1 MSRNSFSGL
10 LSSIRS
16 AFCTV
21 RGIRYLFRLATGKRM
36 GFSLRGP
43 LGLRL
48 HFNSSG
54 ALRSFSL
61 KSFGGMRAVYGSNGR
76 FKGLSLPGIFKGA
89 RIFTNSRGE
98 LTGFGLPRLFGG
110 FLIFNNKAELKRI
123 YSPVFGGVCFS
134 HGPDGTK
141 KKHVLKETKKHSFFE
156 NEART
161 ELPETSKSFSRKGE
175 VTEKGIIPISE
186 KDAGMFNIKKKGR
199 KTEHSSKSLTDR
211 DTVKKRDDVMYHK
224 NDNGNRTVSQ
234 NNVADS
240 LMPNK
245 LHYDQKKNITSYLNN
260 AGVRNDEADTS
271 SIKSTNTS
279 PVHAISA
286 QIPEDQS
293 FFNNDI
299 VDDLSR
305 HMIETDKAV
314 EEAFS
319 EQEEIPFDEYC
330 AVTKKTGSSQ

>member
-76 FKGLSLPGIFKGA
+76 FKGLSIPGILKGS

-141 KKHVLKETKKHSFFE
+141 KKHKLKGIKKHSFIE
-156 NEART
+156 SEART
-161 ELPETSKSFSRKGE
+161 ELPETSKSFTRKGE
-175 VTEKGIIPISE
+175 VTEKGIVPISE
-186 KDAGMFNIKKKGR
+186 KDVGMFNIKQKGR
-199 KTEHSSKSLTDR
+199 KTEHSSKVIIER
-211 DTVKKRDDVMYHK
+211 DTVKHGDEVVSHK
-224 NDNGNRTVSQ
+224 KDNENGRISNNKESDSQ
-234 NNVADS
+234 MS
-240 LMPNK
+240 
-245 LHYDQKKNITSYLNN
+245 HEQQFSQENITSYLNN
-260 AGVRNDEADTS
+260 AVDRDKKVDSHVVESTNSFEDNFVASTPMNQSFSNADT
-271 SIKSTNTS
+271 
-279 PVHAISA
+279 
-286 QIPEDQS
+286 
-293 FFNNDI
+293 
-299 VDDLSR
+299 VDELSR
-305 HMIETDKAV
+305 HMIETERAV

-319 EQEEIPFDEYC
+319 GQEEIPFDEYC
-330 AVTKKTGSSQ
+330 AVTKKNGNDD

>member
-76 FKGLSLPGIFKGA
+76 FKGLSLPGIFKGS
-89 RIFTNSRGE
+89 RIFTNSSGE
-98 LTGFGLPRLFGG
+98 LTGFGIPRLFGG

-141 KKHVLKETKKHSFFE
+141 KKHELKGIKKHSFIE
-156 NEART
+156 SEVRT
-161 ELPETSKSFSRKGE
+161 ELPETSKSFTRKGE
-175 VTEKGIIPISE
+175 VTEKGIVPISE

-199 KTEHSSKSLTDR
+199 KTEHSSKSLTER
-211 DTVKKRDDVMYHK
+211 DTVKKLDDVTYHK
-224 NDNGNRTVSQ
+224 NDNGNRTVSK
-234 NNVADS
+234 NNETDS
-240 LMPNK
+240 LMPDK
-245 LHYDQKKNITSYLNN
+245 QDYDQEVNITSYLNN
-260 AGVRNDEADTS
+260 VDVKDDNADIS
-271 SIKSTNTS
+271 GIKSTNTS
-279 PVHAISA
+279 PVHDISA
-286 QIPEDQS
+286 QIPEDQP
-293 FFNNDI
+293 FFHNDI

-305 HMIETDKAV
+305 HMMETDKAV